1 MLELTHLTMP
11 IAGGLAA
18 IAMGIIGFA
27 WLGGIS
33 RNPQAS
39 KEMFVPGI
47 IALALCEFVALLA
60 FVVTLIK

>member
-1 MLELTHLTMP
+1 MELNHLTMP
-11 IAGGLAA
+11 IAGAFAA
-18 IAMGIIGFA
+18 IAMSIIGFA
-27 WLGGIS
+27 WLNGIA

-47 IALALCEFVALLA
+47 IALALCEFIALLA

>member
-1 MLELTHLTMP
+1 MELVQLALP
-11 IAGGLAA
+11 LAWWLAA
-18 IAMGIIGFA
+18 IAMSIIGYS
-27 WLGGIS
+27 WLTGIS

-47 IALALCEFVALLA
+47 IALALCEFIALLS